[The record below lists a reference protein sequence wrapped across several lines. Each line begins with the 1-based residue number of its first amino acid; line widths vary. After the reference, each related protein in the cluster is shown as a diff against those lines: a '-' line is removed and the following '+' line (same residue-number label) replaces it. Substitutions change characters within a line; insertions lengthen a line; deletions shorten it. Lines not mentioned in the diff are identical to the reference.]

1 MRYILILL
9 FLLTSC
15 IEIIE
20 DIKLNKDGS
29 GTFKYTINLSSS
41 KVKVSSIL
49 ALDSL
54 NGYKVP
60 KINDI
65 KSKVY
70 LFKKTL
76 KEQKGISNVILT
88 EDYTN
93 YIIKLQCDFTNIELL
108 ETALKESFNKF
119 DESKNYDYDWI
130 SFTNKKLQRNT
141 PIFGLGDIQK
151 YGSQDIENLKKGSYT
166 SITRFDSQI
175 DTFENINSVRSKS
188 NMALMLRV
196 TPNLLMEDQTILN
209 NKIFLK

>member
-41 KVKVSSIL
+41 KVNVSSVL

-76 KEQKGISNVILT
+76 KEQKGISNIVIT

-93 YIIKLQCDFTNIELL
+93 YIIKLQCDFSNIELL
-108 ETALKESFNKF
+108 ETALKESFKKF

-130 SFTNKKLQRNT
+130 SFNNKKLQRST

-151 YGSQDIENLKKGSYT
+151 YGSQEIENLKKGSYT
-166 SITRFDSQI
+166 SITRFDTQI
-175 DTFENINSVRSKS
+175 DTFENINSLRSKS

-196 TPNLLMEDQTILN
+196 TPNLLIEDQTILN

>member
-9 FLLTSC
+9 LLLTSC

-65 KSKVY
+65 KSKVQM
-70 LFKKTL
+70 LKKTL
-76 KEQKGISNVILT
+76 KEQKGISNIIIT

-108 ETALKESFNKF
+108 ETALKESFKKF

-130 SFTNKKLQRNT
+130 SFTNKKLQRST

-151 YGSQDIENLKKGSYT
+151 YGSKDIENLKKGYYT

-188 NMALMLRV
+188 NTALMLRV
-196 TPNLLMEDQTILN
+196 TPNLLIEDQTILN

>member
-9 FLLTSC
+9 LLLTSC

-65 KSKVY
+65 KLKVQM
-70 LFKKTL
+70 FKKTL
-76 KEQKGISNVILT
+76 KEQKGISNIIIT

-130 SFTNKKLQRNT
+130 SFTNKKLQRST